1 MLKTAGTELGSSLH
15 QLRRQGN
22 LSTSLRIPSA
32 ILKMKFNSPLF
43 IDQVVGCVT
52 FTENSAWLCLVRKK
66 TYPIVFPN
74 SELDA
79 S

>member
-43 IDQVVGCVT
+43 IDQGVGCAT
-52 FTENSAWLCLVRKK
+52 FTENSAWLYLIRKK
-66 TYPIVFPN
+66 PYLIVLPDI
-74 SELDA
+74 ELDA